1 MPSLWTVS
9 LVDLPASLSRAESD
23 RISRRRKGRN
33 WAMLLSLVALSV
45 LFYAIAVVK
54 MSVHQ

>member
-1 MPSLWTVS
+1 
-9 LVDLPASLSRAESD
+9 
-23 RISRRRKGRN
+23 
-33 WAMLLSLVALSV
+33 MLLSLVALSV

>member
-1 MPSLWTVS
+1 
-9 LVDLPASLSRAESD
+9 LVDQPASLSRIESD
-23 RISRRRKGRN
+23 RLARRRKGRN